1 MKKIA
6 LANKATALPLIGLI
20 IAWTLTMIASWV
32 SMVSREGYEVIA
44 RPSNYIFL
52 LACASVSF
60 ASLVAH
66 TWALKAL
73 AADEGDA
80 LARASV
86 RFATLGVVLSL
97 AVTTIYALTN
107 FLSAFNSSSQSQNV
121 GQRFVWTYLPIL
133 LATAVVVFVL
143 LRAFVFRAN
152 VAAAEGE
159 EKPKMSERQKALA
172 LGYAIPILATAFA
185 IILGLFIYD
194 ATRTNLDTWV
204 WVLII
209 SIVGIGVIFGTRFAA
224 RARQAR
230 VEAPKPKTA
239 LAAGA
244 ATLNFVL
251 SIVFGT
257 TVTIMSFTMGTSA
270 ISMLQVWPEWVEGQT
285 VQPMPTVSMPTFT
298 WWVQDFAPA
307 IVLLLLAVI
316 GVYLSITE
324 RHRKQNSAVEV

>member
-1 MKKIA
+1 MKKIP
-6 LANKATALPLIGLI
+6 LANRAIALPLIGLVV
-20 IAWTLTMIASWV
+20 AWTLMMIATWV
-32 SMVSREGYEVIA
+32 SLVGREGYEVIA
-44 RPSNYIFL
+44 KPSNYIFL
-52 LACASVSF
+52 AACAAVAF

-66 TWALKAL
+66 DWALKAH
-73 AADEGDA
+73 AADESDA
-80 LARASV
+80 LARASL
-86 RFATLGVVLSL
+86 RFTTLGVVLSL

-143 LRAFVFRAN
+143 LRAFVFRSNA
-152 VAAAEGE
+152 VASDDED
-159 EKPKMSERQKALA
+159 KPKMSERQKSLA
-172 LGYAIPILATAFA
+172 LGYAVPILATAFA

-230 VEAPKPKTA
+230 VETPKPKTA

-251 SIVFGT
+251 SIVFGA
-257 TVTIMSFTMGTSA
+257 TVTFMSFTMGSTA
-270 ISMLQVWPEWVEGQT
+270 INELQVWPQWVEGQT
-285 VQPMPTVSMPTFT
+285 EQLMPTISMPTLM

-307 IVLLLLAVI
+307 FVLLLLAVV

-324 RHRKQNSAVEV
+324 RHRKQAASVEA